1 MNKRTTIYLDPP
13 LHRALRLKALETG
26 QSISEIINDAVRQAL
41 AEDEE
46 DIRAFEERAAEPVL
60 SYEAVLKDL
69 KKHGKL

>member
-1 MNKRTTIYLDPP
+1 MNKRTTIYLDPV
-13 LHRALRLKALETG
+13 LHRALRLKALETE

>member
-1 MNKRTTIYLDPP
+1 MNKRTTIYIDPS

-26 QSISEIINDAVRQAL
+26 QSISQIINDAVRQAL